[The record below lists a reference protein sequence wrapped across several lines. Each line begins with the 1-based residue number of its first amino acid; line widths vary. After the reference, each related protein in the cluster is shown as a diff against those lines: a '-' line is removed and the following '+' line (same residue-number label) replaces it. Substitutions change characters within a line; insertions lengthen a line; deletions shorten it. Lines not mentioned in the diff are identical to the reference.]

1 MLHILTIA
9 DLFHPPT
16 IGGGPL
22 TARRWA
28 EGLAARGHEVTVL
41 APSPSVRRYVEQD
54 GGLRIVRYSSLPIP
68 HRRDRREQVR
78 PIPLRPFREIGIALE
93 RFKPDVVHVHFV
105 MPFAAVA
112 VMQARRSRI
121 AVLGTN
127 HALPENAT
135 LFYGLGIRRIPRLYD
150 AAQRAAWALIRGFY
164 NRCDAMTAPT
174 RLALELFRSRGIHV
188 PAWVVSNGVGFD
200 PATVGAVDPAA
211 FRHRHRIAA
220 TTPIVLY
227 VGRMSTEKRVDVLLH
242 AFAHVVRVNDAQLVV
257 VGPMERAPVAL
268 AQKLG
273 LAGRVV
279 FTGVLSHSDLRA
291 AYQSA
296 AVFASA
302 SEAELQGMAFL
313 DAMATAL
320 PIAAMDRHAVRETV
334 RHEETGLLSPAADAS
349 GLAASILRLL
359 CDRALAQ
366 RLGDEGRRRVAEHS
380 MQQSVGALEKIIET
394 LKKATPRNG
403 EAA

>member
-1 MLHILTIA
+1 MFHILTIA

-16 IGGGPL
+16 IMGGPL

-41 APSPSVRRYVEQD
+41 APSPSVRRFVERD
-54 GGLRIVRYSSLPIP
+54 GDLRIVRYASLPIP

-78 PIPLRPFREIGIALE
+78 PIPLRPLREIGIALE

-105 MPFAAVA
+105 MPLAAVA

-135 LFYGLGIRRIPRLYD
+135 LFYGLGIRRIPALYD
-150 AAQRAAWALIRGFY
+150 AAQRAAWALIRAFY

-174 RLALELFRSRGIHV
+174 RLALDLFRSRGITV
-188 PAWVVSNGVGFD
+188 PAWVVSNGVGFE
-200 PATVGAVDPAA
+200 PATVGAAAPAA

-242 AFAHVVRVNDAQLVV
+242 AFAHIARVNDAQLVV
-257 VGPMERAPVAL
+257 VGPVEPTPIAL

-273 LAGRVV
+273 LAGRVI
-279 FTGVLSHSDLRA
+279 FTGVLSHIDLHA

-296 AVFASA
+296 TVFASA

-313 DAMATAL
+313 EAMAAGL
-320 PIAAMDRHAVRETV
+320 PIAAIDRHAVRETV
-334 RHEETGLLSPAADAS
+334 RHEENGLLSAAADAS
-349 GLAASILRLL
+349 GLAASVLRLL
-359 CDRALAQ
+359 CDRSLAQ
-366 RLGDEGRRRVAEHS
+366 RLGNDGRRRVGEHS
-380 MQQSVGALEKIIET
+380 VQQSVGALEKIIET
-394 LKKATPRNG
+394 LKYAPPRSG
-403 EAA
+403 GTV